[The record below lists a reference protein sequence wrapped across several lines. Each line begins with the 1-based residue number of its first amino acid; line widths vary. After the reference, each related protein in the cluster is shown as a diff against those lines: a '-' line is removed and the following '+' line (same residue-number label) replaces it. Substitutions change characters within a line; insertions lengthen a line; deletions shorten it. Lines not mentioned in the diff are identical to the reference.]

1 MGEVHKLLPVCR
13 VIRTQGLGFTGNFWL
28 ITANHTWWWRQK
40 VNNRHKEH
48 VFLADGRCFGDENI
62 LQNYE
67 IHECAQAQ
75 DESFDS
81 WWNRAKAK
89 AMEGALGE
97 VSKNGETVQNSSDSS
112 GDDLDVVV
120 VKVEPPLINLVYQS
134 VEEMWRQWVRPR
146 VFSEIGLS
154 PREFAQPAGTC
165 RLSH

>member
-1 MGEVHKLLPVCR
+1 MGEVDKLLSECHA
-13 VIRTQGLGFTGNFWL
+13 IRTQVVVFTGTFRL
-28 ITANHTWWWRQK
+28 VTEGRTWWWRQK
-40 VNNRHKEH
+40 VNNHHNEH
-48 VFLADGRCFGDENI
+48 VFLDDGRCFGDENI

-120 VKVEPPLINLVYQS
+120 VKVEPPLINLVY
-134 VEEMWRQWVRPR
+134 
-146 VFSEIGLS
+146 
-154 PREFAQPAGTC
+154 
-165 RLSH
+165 